1 MTIQNL
7 IDVASSEV
15 PASLLIAASG
25 LALANPDLT
34 APEAAAAV
42 AAGKVTL
49 IDIRTPP
56 EWKETGVA
64 KGAQLL
70 NMLHPQGAPGFTNAL
85 LDKVK
90 GDKNAPI
97 ALICRTGNRTTQV
110 QRYLQSQGFTRCT
123 TSRKAWPAAAPGR
136 AGSSAACRWRPAPR
150 SADARLK
157 VPKGD
162 PKVVQSKH
170 RAGAGATAL

>member
-1 MTIQNL
+1 MTRACL
-7 IDVASSEV
+7 RR
-15 PASLLIAASG
+15 
-25 LALANPDLT
+25 LALTLILATTSVAAQANPDMT
-34 APEAAAAV
+34 AAEAAAAT
-42 AAGKVTL
+42 AAGKITL

-64 KGAQLL
+64 KGAQLI

-110 QRYLQSQGFTRCT
+110 QRYLQSQGFTQVYNV
-123 TSRKAWPAAAPGR
+123 KEGM
-136 AGSSAACRWRPAPR
+136 AGS
-150 SADARLK
+150 
-157 VPKGD
+157 
-162 PKVVQSKH
+162 
-170 RAGAGATAL
+170 GAGPGWLKRGLPVDTCSTQC

>member
-1 MTIQNL
+1 MSYPTQTL
-7 IDVASSEV
+7 RGA
-15 PASLLIAASG
+15 LLAAL
-25 LALANPDLT
+25 LACSAAANAEPDLA
-34 APEAAAAV
+34 APDAAAAV
-42 AAGKVTL
+42 AAGKITL

-64 KGAQLL
+64 KGAKLV

-110 QRYLQSQGFTRCT
+110 QRYLQSQGFTQVYNVKEGMAGSGAGPGWLKRGLPVDTCT
-123 TSRKAWPAAAPGR
+123 TQ
-136 AGSSAACRWRPAPR
+136 C
-150 SADARLK
+150 
-157 VPKGD
+157 
-162 PKVVQSKH
+162 
-170 RAGAGATAL
+170 

>member
-1 MTIQNL
+1 MKIQHL
-7 IDVASSEV
+7 L
-15 PASLLIAASG
+15 ASLLIAASG
-25 LALANPDLT
+25 VALANPDLT

-42 AAGKVTL
+42 AAGKITL

-64 KGAQLL
+64 KGAQLI

-85 LDKVK
+85 LEKVK

-110 QRYLQSQGFTRCT
+110 QRYLQSQGFTQVYNVRE
-123 TSRKAWPAAAPGR
+123 GM
-136 AGSSAACRWRPAPR
+136 AGS
-150 SADARLK
+150 
-157 VPKGD
+157 
-162 PKVVQSKH
+162 
-170 RAGAGATAL
+170 GAGPGWLKRGLPVDSCSTQC

>member
-7 IDVASSEV
+7 I
-15 PASLLIAASG
+15 ASLLIAASG

-64 KGAQLL
+64 RGAKLL

-110 QRYLQSQGFTRCT
+110 QRYLQSQGFTNVYNVKEGMAGSGAGPGWLKRGLPVETCT
-123 TSRKAWPAAAPGR
+123 TQ
-136 AGSSAACRWRPAPR
+136 C
-150 SADARLK
+150 
-157 VPKGD
+157 
-162 PKVVQSKH
+162 
-170 RAGAGATAL
+170 

>member
-1 MTIQNL
+1 MFPVRLRPIALTLILAAMTG
-7 IDVASSEV
+7 
-15 PASLLIAASG
+15 AAM
-25 LALANPDLT
+25 ANPDLT

-42 AAGKVTL
+42 SAGKITL

-70 NMLHPQGAPGFTNAL
+70 NMLHPQGATGFTNAL

-90 GDKNAPI
+90 GDRNAPI

-110 QRYLQSQGFTRCT
+110 QRYLQSQGFTKVYNVKEGMAGSGAGPGWLKRGLPVETCT
-123 TSRKAWPAAAPGR
+123 TQ
-136 AGSSAACRWRPAPR
+136 C
-150 SADARLK
+150 
-157 VPKGD
+157 
-162 PKVVQSKH
+162 
-170 RAGAGATAL
+170 

>member
-1 MTIQNL
+1 MKIQHL
-7 IDVASSEV
+7 L
-15 PASLLIAASG
+15 ASLLIAASG
-25 LALANPDLT
+25 IALANPDLT

-42 AAGKVTL
+42 AAGKITL

-64 KGAQLL
+64 KGAQLI

-110 QRYLQSQGFTRCT
+110 QRYLQSQGFTQVYNVRE
-123 TSRKAWPAAAPGR
+123 GM
-136 AGSSAACRWRPAPR
+136 AGS
-150 SADARLK
+150 
-157 VPKGD
+157 
-162 PKVVQSKH
+162 
-170 RAGAGATAL
+170 GAGPGWLKRGLPVDSCSTQC

>member
-1 MTIQNL
+1 MNIQHL
-7 IDVASSEV
+7 L
-15 PASLLIAASG
+15 ASLLIAASG

-42 AAGKVTL
+42 AAGKITL

-85 LDKVK
+85 LEKVK

-110 QRYLQSQGFTRCT
+110 QRYLQSQGFTQVYNVRE
-123 TSRKAWPAAAPGR
+123 GM
-136 AGSSAACRWRPAPR
+136 AGS
-150 SADARLK
+150 
-157 VPKGD
+157 
-162 PKVVQSKH
+162 
-170 RAGAGATAL
+170 GAGPGWIKRGLPVDSCSAQC